1 MDEKLERNKLAVS
14 AYRARQLGKPAT
26 LTFDEWL
33 AILSARPECS
43 YCGGLPAPA
52 EIEHIIPLSH
62 PDSPGHVSS
71 NVTVACTHCNRKKG
85 AETWSVDP
93 RQLKFF

>member
-1 MDEKLERNKLAVS
+1 MDHKKERNKLAVG

-26 LTFDEWL
+26 LTYDEWL

-43 YCGGLPAPA
+43 YCGGLPF
-52 EIEHIIPLSH
+52 ELEHIVPLSH

-71 NVTVACTHCNRKKG
+71 NVTVACTRCNRKKG
-85 AETWSVDP
+85 SQSWSIP
-93 RQLKFF
+93 TRQLKLWG